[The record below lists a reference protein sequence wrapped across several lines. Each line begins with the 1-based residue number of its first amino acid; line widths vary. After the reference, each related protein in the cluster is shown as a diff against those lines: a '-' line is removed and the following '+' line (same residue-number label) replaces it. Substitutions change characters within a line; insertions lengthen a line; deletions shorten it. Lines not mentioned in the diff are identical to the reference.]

1 MDARFKSRLICYQ
14 KAWLARIAPLVCRFF
29 IASAMVIVFCAGCA
43 HRQLE
48 RNTALAATT
57 VSNIL
62 YRMVL
67 DNIAMMSCD
76 PANLPSHVRLADGT
90 VQISNKA
97 GIGESGGFT
106 FLGGA
111 SSGIEQLGPAASTK
125 VSEQWGTDAVEDP
138 IQVFALQSIYRK
150 AFGLEP
156 LEEPNFIT
164 AGKKSRSQEAPSDAD
179 SDEDDNESDDET
191 DSKSKSAPADGNE
204 SNASD
209 ASTSKSEE
217 LPSPSMDRVR
227 RGRTPKQ
234 EEVTADLDAS
244 DFDIPVGWFAIGCKK
259 DVPKNACYVGRFRDR
274 YAWVMPGD
282 IHNLAKFTLAV
293 LTITKLE
300 SGEADGKSGL
310 MFTP

>member
-1 MDARFKSRLICYQ
+1 MASPSKMVSMCYQ
-14 KAWLARIAPLVCRFF
+14 RPALAEGTISFCRCV
-29 IASAMVIVFCAGCA
+29 AALAMVTALFSGCV

-57 VSNIL
+57 VGNIQ

-90 VQISNKA
+90 VQISNQA
-97 GIGESGGFT
+97 SIGEPGGFT
-106 FLGGA
+106 FLSG
-111 SSGIEQLGPAASTK
+111 SNFGIERLGPAASTK

-150 AFGLEP
+150 AFGLQS

-164 AGKKSRSQEAPSDAD
+164 AGKKARNRKASSNSG
-179 SDEDDNESDDET
+179 SGDDREENKGSEQS
-191 DSKSKSAPADGNE
+191 DGND
-204 SNASD
+204 ND
-209 ASTSKSEE
+209 STNGGSSTPEE
-217 LPSPSMDRVR
+217 LPSPSQDRTAAR
-227 RGRTPKQ
+227 SGRGRSSDQ
-234 EEVTADLDAS
+234 ERVSADLDAS

-259 DVPKNACYVGRFRDR
+259 DVPKNACYVGQFRDR

-282 IHNLAKFTLAV
+282 VHNLAKFTLAV

-300 SGEADGKSGL
+300 SGEAGSKSGL